1 MSKLS
6 DLWRGIQSGFDIN
19 KMKRDPLGSIGKIA
33 AIYGIGASAYG
44 LYDPAG
50 AQRTANWMKGGFGLY
65 NTGPTGAP
73 RAPSGK
79 YGPGV
84 NNSRAAYGSFS
95 PPPKSSPST
104 SKYGGF
110 LERQIKGIGDV
121 VSKPFDLGSDVR
133 KWMRGDIDWNT
144 VKKNN
149 FGFIDSKMAGQ
160 AANFLMEGRGGGGGG
175 NPRPKKKIEY
185 RDFRGNVGAPISA
198 NISNLSAGKS
208 AVFAQGGISQAL
220 ITGGITAES
229 LKRLGYGAGGVTARP
244 QTIALGDKNSI
255 KTTLT
260 SAIG

>member
-65 NTGPTGAP
+65 DTGPTGAP
-73 RAPSGK
+73 KNGRYPTARVRGRGYQSDLVPASGPPVAPS
-79 YGPGV
+79 
-84 NNSRAAYGSFS
+84 
-95 PPPKSSPST
+95 ST
-104 SKYGGF
+104 YGGF
-110 LERQIKGIGDV
+110 LERQIKGIGDF

-133 KWMRGDIDWNT
+133 KWIRGDIDWNT

-149 FGFIDSKMAGQ
+149 FDGISTKAIKQ
-160 AANFLMEGRGGGGGG
+160 ASNLLMEGRGGGGGG

-198 NISNLSAGKS
+198 NISNLSAGKTP
-208 AVFAQGGISQAL
+208 AFAPGGISQAL

-229 LKRLGYGAGGVTARP
+229 LQRLGYGAGGVSARP
-244 QTIALGDKNSI
+244 QTIALDDKNTI

>member
-50 AQRTANWMKGGFGLY
+50 AQRTAKWMKGGFGLY

-95 PPPKSSPST
+95 PPPKSSSSK

-110 LERQIKGIGDV
+110 LERGIKSIGDV
-121 VSKPFDLGSDVR
+121 ASKPFDLGSDVR
-133 KWMRGDIDWNT
+133 KWIRGDIDWST

-149 FGFIDSKMAGQ
+149 FGFIDSKRAGQ
-160 AANFLMEGRGGGGGG
+160 AANLLMEGRGGGGGG

-185 RDFRGNVGAPISA
+185 RDFRGDIGAPISA
-198 NISNLSAGKS
+198 SISNLSAGKTP
-208 AVFAQGGISQAL
+208 AFAPGGISQAL
-220 ITGGITAES
+220 ITGGITAET
-229 LKRLGYGAGGVTARP
+229 LRKLGYGAGSVSSRP
-244 QTIALGDKNSI
+244 QNINLADKNTI